1 MLISCD
7 RRLMHLE
14 LNRKQKTEET
24 QSPLQER
31 LRLLLCN
38 AVNNSKEMDHA
49 KARSSQSTD
58 YIHFGTMNHRI
69 VVAAQMTQVA
79 KAGRSTIE
87 VVRAS
92 D

>member
-1 MLISCD
+1 MLISYD

-38 AVNNSKEMDHA
+38 AVNKPIEKPHA
-49 KARSSQSTD
+49 KA
-58 YIHFGTMNHRI
+58 
-69 VVAAQMTQVA
+69 
-79 KAGRSTIE
+79 
-87 VVRAS
+87 
-92 D
+92 